1 MPEHLDKSLSV
12 IRALDG
18 EGRATALH
26 CSTPDWRERAAVL
39 KREERAWV
47 LAGDSPAGPVVV
59 KSMTLG
65 RMKGFLG
72 RLFGQTRLMRQ
83 WRGAQLLRK
92 HGFVVAEPNVLWRE
106 RGSQG
111 EIVESLAMP
120 RLQGVT
126 ALDSLA
132 HTVAGSARS
141 HSIVR
146 AIGSEVGRLARL
158 GLLNR
163 DHKPSNLLV
172 LDSDRPGETRRIAIL
187 DTVGIRRCGRDE
199 ALERMLFSLI
209 VEPIGCGIG
218 VPIALRVTAVRA
230 ALAGAGVPAEDL
242 RRMWKA
248 VQRRFD
254 AHGDPTPRINPLSPT
269 RRK

>member
-1 MPEHLDKSLSV
+1 MPEHLDNSLSV
-12 IRALDG
+12 IRASDG
-18 EGRATALH
+18 EGRAIALH
-26 CSTPDWRERAAVL
+26 CSKPDWRERAAVL

-59 KSMTLG
+59 KSMTQG

-92 HGFVVAEPNVLWRE
+92 HGFVVAMPIVLWQE
-106 RGSQG
+106 RDARRG
-111 EIVESLAMP
+111 IIESLAMP
-120 RLQGVT
+120 RLRGVT
-126 ALDSLA
+126 VLDALAEGS
-132 HTVAGSARS
+132 AGSKAMEIAR
-141 HSIVR
+141 
-146 AIGSEVGRLARL
+146 AAGAMVGRLARL

-172 LDSDRPGETRRIAIL
+172 LDGDRPGETPPIAIL
-187 DTVGIRRCGRDE
+187 DTVGIRRCDRDE

-209 VEPIGCGIG
+209 VEPIGCGIR

-230 ALAGAGVPAEDL
+230 ALAGTGLPAEDL
-242 RRMWKA
+242 RRVWNA

-254 AHGDPTPRINPLSPT
+254 AHGDPTPRINPLAPP